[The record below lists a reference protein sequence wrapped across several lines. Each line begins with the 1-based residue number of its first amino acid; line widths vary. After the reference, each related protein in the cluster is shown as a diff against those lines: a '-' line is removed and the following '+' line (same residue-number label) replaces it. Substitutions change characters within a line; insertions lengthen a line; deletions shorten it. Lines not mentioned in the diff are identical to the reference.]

1 MGQVLK
7 SGAATA
13 PVIVKK
19 YANRRLYDTEGSTY
33 ITLDDLANMVRA
45 GRDLVVYDARTGD
58 DITRLVL
65 TQIIMEEE
73 TRGRSILPT
82 SFLRQLIG
90 FYGDEMQGI
99 VPEYLE
105 EMMRKFT
112 ASDVEP
118 ASASSAPIPSSGL
131 APVSIGPVPIASAPV
146 PPVVPSAR
154 HEVVETARH
163 DVDTILERAS
173 RVFTPV
179 LAVREAERRQPSRE
193 DLQAEVALLRRELA
207 IARDDEVSDG

>member
-1 MGQVLK
+1 MSAVLQ
-7 SGAATA
+7 SMAGVPTL
-13 PVIVKK
+13 IVKK

-33 ITLDDLANMVRA
+33 ITLDDLASTVRS

-58 DITRLVL
+58 DITRVVL

-99 VPEYLE
+99 IPEYLE
-105 EMMRKFT
+105 EMMRKFVAPDAAT
-112 ASDVEP
+112 AEES
-118 ASASSAPIPSSGL
+118 
-131 APVSIGPVPIASAPV
+131 PV
-146 PPVVPSAR
+146 AR
-154 HEVVETARH
+154 TAKQN
-163 DVDTILERAS
+163 VDIILERAS

-179 LAVREAERRQPSRE
+179 LAVREAQDTERLQPSRE
-193 DLQAEVALLRRELA
+193 EMQAEIASLRHELELVRKGEVA
-207 IARDDEVSDG
+207 

>member
-1 MGQVLK
+1 
-7 SGAATA
+7 
-13 PVIVKK
+13 
-19 YANRRLYDTEGSTY
+19 
-33 ITLDDLANMVRA
+33 
-45 GRDLVVYDARTGD
+45 
-58 DITRLVL
+58 
-65 TQIIMEEE
+65 
-73 TRGRSILPT
+73 
-82 SFLRQLIG
+82 
-90 FYGDEMQGI
+90 MQGI

-118 ASASSAPIPSSGL
+118 ASASSAPIPSSP
-131 APVSIGPVPIASAPV
+131 ATVPPVSIGPVPIASAPV